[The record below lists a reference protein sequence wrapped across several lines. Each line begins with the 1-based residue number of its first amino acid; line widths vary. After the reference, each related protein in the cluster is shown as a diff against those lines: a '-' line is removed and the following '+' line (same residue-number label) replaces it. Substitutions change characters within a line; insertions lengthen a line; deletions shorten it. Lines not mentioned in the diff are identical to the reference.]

1 MAHKPDPDLEQAML
15 GKKPEPAP
23 PAAEPAISPDVI
35 ALAKLLMAGQQET
48 VTAMLAAQTTAAQA
62 QADAMKTAM
71 RPENTDPPLMSWF
84 NPAGDRD
91 HPRPALQC
99 PFTLNGA
106 EMAPAQ
112 LMVEE
117 IELLN
122 QLTPGHYR
130 VQKTD
135 GTHETVSV
143 IPKVDSATGL
153 ITEMRIQLRAKDQEQ
168 AKNWPGMLT
177 ILAQMLSVPVPERKA
192 ETLPLGRITGPAAA
206 GLAAGRAGMVQSLDE
221 ASVAALPGMVRSQVE
236 AMLGRDAD
244 ALAPSLA

>member
-15 GKKPEPAP
+15 GKKPEPATP
-23 PAAEPAISPDVI
+23 AEPAISPDVI
-35 ALAKLLMAGQQET
+35 AFAKLLLAGQQET
-48 VTAMLAAQTTAAQA
+48 VAAMLSVQTAAAQA

-71 RPENTDPPLMSWF
+71 RPENTDPPLISWY
-84 NPAGDRD
+84 NLRGDRD
-91 HPRPALQC
+91 HPRPPLQC

-112 LMVEE
+112 LDYDE
-117 IELLN
+117 IVLLN

-135 GTHETVSV
+135 GTYETVSV
-143 IPKVDSATGL
+143 IPKVDSATGA

-168 AKNWPGMLT
+168 AKNWPGMPT
-177 ILAQMLSVPVPERKA
+177 ILAQMLGVPVPTRVA
-192 ETLPLGRITGPAAA
+192 DALPLGRLTGPAAA